1 MDVSVIIINYNTFD
15 LTKAAL
21 ESIFLHTKEL
31 CYEVILVDNA
41 SPDGSGERLRE
52 LFEDRLVYIQAGG
65 NLGTS
70 RSFNLGLARAAGKYV
85 LWLNPRYSDQRQFPQ
100 ETFRLYGT
108 ERTMR
113 HLRRK
118 CS

>member
-52 LFEDRLVYIQAGG
+52 LFEDIC
-65 NLGTS
+65 S
-70 RSFNLGLARAAGKYV
+70 LAQS
-85 LWLNPRYSDQRQFPQ
+85 RYSDQRQFPQ
-100 ETFRLYGT
+100 ETLRLHGT
-108 ERTMR
+108 GRTMR

-118 CS
+118 CA